1 MTAVPD
7 LRFRVDGAAAIPYA
21 ALPTLGFTLGVDN
34 PSGVPVETV
43 SLQVQVRIE
52 ATRRRYQPDEKER
65 LRDLFGA
72 PDRWGKTLHTFLW
85 THAATQIPS
94 FTATTTAQLPIICTF
109 DFDVVA
115 TKYLYA
121 LEDGEVPTLLLFSG
135 SIFFRDDE
143 GQLQMTLIPW
153 EQEASYRLPVSV
165 WKDVMNAYFP
175 NTAWLDLHR
184 DTFDQ
189 LLAFKTRHGIPTW
202 DATLERL
209 LSDAK
214 EPSRA

>member
-7 LRFRVDGAAAIPYA
+7 LRFRVESAAAIPYA

-52 ATRRRYQPDEKER
+52 ATRRRYQAAEKER
-65 LRDLFGA
+65 LRDLFGT

-85 THAATQIPS
+85 THAATQIGS
-94 FTATTTAQLPIICTF
+94 FTGSTTAQLPITCTF

-121 LEDGEVPTLLLFSG
+121 LEEGEVPTLLLFSG

-143 GQLQMTLIPW
+143 GQLQMTLINW
-153 EQEASYRLPVSV
+153 DQEASYRLPVSV
-165 WKDVMNAYFP
+165 WKDVMNVYFP

-189 LLAFKTRHGIPTW
+189 LLAYKTRHGIPTW

-209 LSDAK
+209 LSEAK
-214 EPSRA
+214 EPSPA